1 MENKRRRKKKKSGCL
16 TGVIV
21 AIAAIAR
28 FCVLLFTTNWFNGL
42 KFKVL
47 SLFYPQTYS
56 EEVQA
61 SAKEFSV
68 DENLI
73 YAVIYTES
81 GFRADAE
88 SGAGAVG
95 LMQLMPETFTW
106 LQERLDGEVVYSED
120 ALKTPSVNI
129 RYGTYFLSY
138 LLEQYSDVPTALAAY
153 NAGTTNVD
161 RWLSDSAYSSDGK
174 TLDDIPYDETRNYVK
189 KVTDVRKKY
198 ENIYGG

>member
-1 MENKRRRKKKKSGCL
+1 MVISIQRMKKPVALLLAAAVLMGCAYAGINTLKRR
-16 TGVIV
+16 
-21 AIAAIAR
+21 
-28 FCVLLFTTNWFNGL
+28 
-42 KFKVL
+42 
-47 SLFYPQTYS
+47 FYPRSYS
-56 EEVQA
+56 EYVEKYCAVY
-61 SAKEFSV
+61 EI
-68 DENLI
+68 DPNLA
-73 YAVIYTES
+73 YAVIHTES
-81 GFRADAE
+81 GFNSHAV
-88 SGAGAVG
+88 SHLGACG

>member
-21 AIAAIAR
+21 AIAAIAL